1 MRQPRWLPR
10 LVIEAAHLDQLRE
23 HGGLPGLRD
32 EDALEAANPISD
44 IWSMQALRMTAQYI
58 RRAVADPSDDDARA
72 GMMLAAAYA
81 FVLTTA
87 HPCNDGNK
95 RIGFLAMAIFLGL
108 NGKDLDASETE
119 VVQVMVALAAAS
131 LGEAQLAKWIR
142 DHLARLTL

>member
-32 EDALEAANPISD
+32 EDALEAA
-44 IWSMQALRMTAQYI
+44 L
-58 RRAVADPSDDDARA
+58 ARA
-72 GMMLAAAYA
+72 RQKWSYDPESDLATLAAAYA
-81 FVLTTA
+81 FGLTTA
-87 HPCNDGNK
+87 HPFNDGNK
-95 RIGFLAMAIFLGL
+95 RIGFLAMVIFLGL

-119 VVQVMVALAAAS
+119 VVQVMVALAAGS
-131 LGEAQLAKWIR
+131 LGEVQLAKWIR

>member
-32 EDALEAANPISD
+32 EDALEAALDRARQKWNYDPESD
-44 IWSMQALRMTAQYI
+44 LAT
-58 RRAVADPSDDDARA
+58 
-72 GMMLAAAYA
+72 LAAAYA
-81 FVLTTA
+81 YGLTTA
-87 HPCNDGNK
+87 HPFNDGNK

-119 VVQVMVALAAAS
+119 VVQVMVALAARS